1 MIDRQTLLI
10 EARRFRTCPPPSV
23 RTDPAQKDAVQEH
36 LARCP
41 DCELDALAGDETET
55 VWGEFIS
62 DLRASRPPDLFPDP
76 PPLAPGQFRPLSP
89 ETSRWAGGRYFSPP
103 LLLVLDLPDS
113 PGGFVRALQ
122 TYHEPGLAG
131 PGDLILEN
139 DRTGRGDLFVETWN
153 PLHVSRDELGPAF
166 GAVDA
171 ETLAAVRAME
181 TNPAARPKWA
191 PLSRPLAPN
200 DPRNAFRELEREV
213 AEVFAAPVL
222 VPHAGHGLIRL
233 AHQTV
238 RALRQALDSTV
249 SGLRWPETATGTN
262 ALLAAAQPGPAPLAA
277 AGASPEKLQA
287 NLVILRENRLRDF
300 RPVPVESAEPVW
312 MDGDLGFSGRVL
324 ELPERGRS
332 AGILAFLKRP
342 HFSQPPASAD
352 WDAAEGRF
360 YVEFENPPHPPGEL
374 ALAVLWEEG
383 E

>member
-1 MIDRQTLLI
+1 MIDRQTLMI

-23 RTDPAQKDAVQEH
+23 LNDPAHEDAVQEH
-36 LARCP
+36 IARCP
-41 DCELDALAGDETET
+41 DCELDALTGEEPET
-55 VWGEFIS
+55 VWSEFLS
-62 DLRASRPPDLFPDP
+62 DLQASRPPDLFPDP
-76 PPLAPGQFRPLSP
+76 PPLSPGQFRSI
-89 ETSRWAGGRYFSPP
+89 SSKMAHWADGRYFSPP

-113 PGGFVRALQ
+113 PDGFVRALQ

-139 DRTGRGDLFVETWN
+139 HRTGRGDLFVETWN

-171 ETLAAVRAME
+171 EALDAVRAME
-181 TNPAARPKWA
+181 TDPAARPAWA
-191 PLSRPLAPN
+191 PPTRPLQDN
-200 DPRNAFRELEREV
+200 DPRLAFRRLEREV
-213 AEVFAAPVL
+213 AEFFAAPVL
-222 VPHAGHGLIRL
+222 VPHVGHGLLRL

-238 RALRQALDSTV
+238 RALRRALDSAIPE
-249 SGLRWPETATGTN
+249 LRWPEGPADLN
-262 ALLAAAQPGPAPLAA
+262 ALLAVVQSGPRPLAA
-277 AGASPEKLQA
+277 ADASPGKTQA
-287 NLVILRENRLRDF
+287 NLVILRDNQLSAF

-312 MDGDLGFSGRVL
+312 MDGDLSFSGRVL

-332 AGILAFLKRP
+332 SGILAFLKRP
-342 HFSQPPASAD
+342 HFSQAPAAAD